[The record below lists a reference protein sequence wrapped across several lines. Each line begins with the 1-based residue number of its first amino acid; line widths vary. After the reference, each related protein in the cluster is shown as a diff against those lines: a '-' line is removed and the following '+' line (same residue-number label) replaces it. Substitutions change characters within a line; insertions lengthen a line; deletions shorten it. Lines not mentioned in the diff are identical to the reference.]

1 MAQEEKLGEQRK
13 GETSF
18 YRASAAADSPA
29 QRDTETTM
37 NANKNL
43 KSGNTIEQQL
53 SSIHMSEQ
61 RRAAA
66 LHDAFVGEL
75 IADAIVWV
83 CRKLQRPHADI
94 FATPNFRYWD

>member
-1 MAQEEKLGEQRK
+1 MGQEEKLARIQ
-13 GETSF
+13 TSF

-37 NANKNL
+37 NASQNL
-43 KSGNTIEQQL
+43 STIEQQL

-66 LHDAFVGEL
+66 LRDAFIGKLFV
-75 IADAIVWV
+75 DAIVWV
-83 CRKLQRPHADI
+83 CSKLARPCAEI
-94 FATPNFRYWD
+94 FARPNFRYWD